1 MSTSVVRWAAAVVTL
16 VPVTA
21 AAAIPKASSEGTGEE
36 NVRYVAANA
45 FDGLLSTAWAEGE
58 SGDGIG
64 SWLEIKL
71 DKPVDIASISLW
83 PGWLGGTDR
92 QIREYGRP
100 KVVTIT
106 IEVASG
112 AAIVAEERL
121 LDPGGRGPV
130 RHDAAIEAKQAK
142 SIRIRLDEAY
152 TGGIYSDTFIAEV
165 GINFATGPAH
175 PTVTS
180 VETWH
185 ASDAGQKV
193 ANAHRDKAIALFD
206 RVNSSEFGDSDALHE
221 LMDWAADGAPYIR
234 ERARSVPPGFRVR
247 AIVPDKTSVEA
258 LLKLK
263 DSNAIPAIERASVR
277 TTGALSEDLA
287 RRARMFDAYRELL
300 GGTNRIAP
308 PWGATGIAK
317 GGLQGLGEPLDI
329 ALDDEGRLYVADTG
343 NHRVQLFDVQTGVQQ
358 RAWGTPEAGIV
369 EDWFSRK
376 RNAYA
381 AASLPGTQPGQFYCP
396 MDLALVD
403 APGGQDLLVL
413 DGKNRITRI
422 APTGAIVATQTIT
435 TDGSIGGGEGHI
447 VVVRG
452 EIVVLL
458 GNEGVVLAHDLTE
471 LSRFTMK
478 DGVPRSAVAL
488 KNGKLAL
495 VFGSTIIQYSIDG
508 FRHGDI
514 LGDAL
519 GTGFQ
524 DWAVTLDEDDAL
536 WAILDTG
543 EAVKFKRPG
552 KVEFRVKI
560 AQYSIRTPRMA
571 VLDDHLFVTTGEDE
585 ILHVDALEVLER
597 GTADVAEGILNIPLE
612 E

>member
-1 MSTSVVRWAAAVVTL
+1 MVRLAAAIAAL
-16 VPVTA
+16 APA
-21 AAAIPKASSEGTGEE
+21 AAAAATPRASSEATGEE
-36 NVRYVAANA
+36 NVRYTAANA

-58 SGDGIG
+58 SGDGDG
-64 SWLEIKL
+64 SWLEL
-71 DKPVDIASISLW
+71 RFDKPVDIASVSLW

-92 QIREYGRP
+92 EIREYGRP
-100 KVVTIT
+100 KVVTIAV
-106 IEVASG
+106 EVAKG
-112 AAIVAEERL
+112 PPVVTEERL

-130 RHDAAIEAKQAK
+130 RHDALIQATQAR
-142 SIRIRLDEAY
+142 SIRITLDESY
-152 TGGIYSDTFIAEV
+152 TGGIYTDTFIAEV
-165 GINFATGPAH
+165 AINFASGPAL
-175 PTVTS
+175 PAVTS

-185 ASDAGQKV
+185 ASPAGQKV
-193 ANAHRDKAIALFD
+193 AEAHREKAIALFD
-206 RVNSSEFGDSDALHE
+206 RVNGSELGDSDALHE
-221 LMDWAADGAPYIR
+221 LMDWAADGAPYLR
-234 ERARSVPPGFRVR
+234 ERARSVPLGFRVS

-263 DSNAIPAIERASVR
+263 DSNAIPAIERASIR

-300 GGTNRIAP
+300 GGTNRVAP

-317 GGLQGLGEPLDI
+317 GTLQSLGAPLDI
-329 ALDDEGRLYVADTG
+329 AIDDEGRVYVADTG
-343 NHRVQLFDVQTGVQQ
+343 NHRIQLFDIQTGVQQ

-369 EDWFSRK
+369 EEWFSRK
-376 RNAYA
+376 HDAYA
-381 AASLPGTQPGQFYCP
+381 AASLPGIQPGQFYCP

-403 APGGQDLLVL
+403 AAGGQDLLVL

-422 APTGAIVATQTIT
+422 APTGAIVGTTTIT
-435 TDGSIGGGEGHI
+435 TDGPIGEGEGHI

-452 EIVVLL
+452 DIVVIL
-458 GNEGVVLAHDLTE
+458 GNEGIVLADDLTE
-471 LSRFTMK
+471 LSRFTIE

-495 VFGSTIIQYSIDG
+495 VFGSTMIQYSVDG

-519 GTGFQ
+519 GGGFQ
-524 DWAVTLDEDDAL
+524 DWAITLDEDDAL

-552 KVEFRVKI
+552 KVDFRVKI
-560 AQYSIRTPRMA
+560 ASYSIATPRVA
-571 VLDDHLFVTTGEDE
+571 VLDDHLFVTTGDDK
-585 ILHVDALEVLER
+585 ILHVDALEALEK
-597 GTADVAEGILNIPLE
+597 GTADVASGILNIPLDE
-612 E
+612 

>member
-1 MSTSVVRWAAAVVTL
+1 MVRWTAAVL
-16 VPVTA
+16 VFAPVTA
-21 AAAIPKASSEGTGEE
+21 AAAIPRASSEGTGDE
-36 NVRYVAANA
+36 NVKYVAANA

-58 SGDGIG
+58 SGDGVG
-64 SWLEIKL
+64 SWLELKF
-71 DKPVDIASISLW
+71 DKPIDIASISLW

-92 QIREYGRP
+92 EIREYGRP
-100 KVVTIT
+100 KMVTIT
-106 IEVASG
+106 VEVANG
-112 AAIVAEERL
+112 PAIVSEERL

-130 RHDAAIEAKQAK
+130 RHDALIQAKQAK
-142 SIRIRLDEAY
+142 GIRITLDEAY

-165 GINFATGPAH
+165 GINFATGAPH
-175 PTVTS
+175 PSVTS

-185 ASDAGQKV
+185 ASPAGQKV
-193 ANAHRDKAIALFD
+193 ADAHREKAIALFD
-206 RVNSSEFGDSDALHE
+206 RVNGSEFGDSDALHE
-221 LMDWAADGAPYIR
+221 LMDWAADGAPYLR
-234 ERARSVPPGFRVR
+234 DRARNSVPMGFRVS
-247 AIVPDKTSVEA
+247 AILPDKTSVEA

-263 DSNAIPAIERASVR
+263 DSNAIPAIERASIR
-277 TTGALSEDLA
+277 TTGTLSEDLA

-317 GGLQGLGEPLDI
+317 GALQGLGEPLDI
-329 ALDDEGRLYVADTG
+329 AIDDEGRVYVADTG
-343 NHRVQLFDVQTGVQQ
+343 NHRVQLFDIQTGVQQ

-369 EDWFSRK
+369 EEWFLRK

-396 MDLALVD
+396 MDLALID
-403 APGGQDLLVL
+403 TPSGQDLLVL
-413 DGKNRITRI
+413 DGKNRITRL
-422 APTGAIVATQTIT
+422 APTGAIVGTTTIA
-435 TDGSIGGGEGHI
+435 TDGPISGGEGHI

-452 EIVVLL
+452 EIVVIL
-458 GNEGVVLAHDLTE
+458 GNEGIVLAHDFTE
-471 LSRFTMK
+471 LSRFTIT

-495 VFGSTIIQYSIDG
+495 VFGSTIIQYSLDG

-524 DWAVTLDEDDAL
+524 DWAITLDEDDAM

-560 AQYSIRTPRMA
+560 APYSIATPRMA
-571 VLDDHLFVTTGEDE
+571 VLDDHLFVTTGEDK
-585 ILHVDALEVLER
+585 ILHIDALEVLER
-597 GTADVAEGILNIPLE
+597 GTADVAEGILNVPLDE
-612 E
+612 